1 MITVK
6 EVFSKAFAPVPVGF
20 DILYQLALVSTWGI
34 GITINDAY
42 YIWNED
48 SIPQSWALKADTM
61 WRSFNKD
68 MAINISNRD
77 AEAFRG
83 FFGAE
88 YDNALD
94 QLQET
99 K

>member
-1 MITVK
+1 MVA
-6 EVFSKAFAPVPVGF
+6 V
-20 DILYQLALVSTWGI
+20 L
-34 GITINDAY
+34 
-42 YIWNED
+42 
-48 SIPQSWALKADTM
+48 IPRWTGEGDFYEWLESRGSYAKSPD
-61 WRSFNKD
+61 
-68 MAINISNRD
+68 ISNRD

-88 YDNALD
+88 YDAALD

>member
-1 MITVK
+1 MKTVK
-6 EVFSKAFAPVPVGF
+6 EIFSKAFGDVPEGATCHVKLAECASLVPCFRVVTKGHKALLTETF
-20 DILYQLALVSTWGI
+20 QADHHQRWYVSKYSVCGPDIS
-34 GITINDAY
+34 DR
-42 YIWNED
+42 
-48 SIPQSWALKADTM
+48 P
-61 WRSFNKD
+61 
-68 MAINISNRD
+68 

-94 QLQET
+94 AEGA